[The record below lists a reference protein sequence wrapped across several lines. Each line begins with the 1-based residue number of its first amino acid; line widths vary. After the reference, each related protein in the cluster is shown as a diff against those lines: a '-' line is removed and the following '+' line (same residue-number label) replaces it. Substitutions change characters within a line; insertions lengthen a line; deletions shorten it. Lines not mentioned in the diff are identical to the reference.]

1 MFREGT
7 LDERLN
13 MMYLEN
19 MLMFTLL
26 TPTLLLYML
35 VIDKAKGASLGQAIV
50 LGIIG
55 VFLAF
60 ILILLAI
67 RTLEAG

>member
-1 MFREGT
+1 
-7 LDERLN
+7 

-60 ILILLAI
+60 IFILLAI
-67 RTLEAG
+67 RTLGAG

>member
-1 MFREGT
+1 
-7 LDERLN
+7 
-13 MMYLEN
+13 
-19 MLMFTLL
+19 MFTLL

-60 ILILLAI
+60 IFILLAI
-67 RTLEAG
+67 RTLGAG

>member
-1 MFREGT
+1 
-7 LDERLN
+7 
-13 MMYLEN
+13 
-19 MLMFTLL
+19 MFTLL

-35 VIDKAKGASLGQAIV
+35 VIDKAEGASLGQAIV

-67 RTLEAG
+67 RPLGAG

>member
-1 MFREGT
+1 
-7 LDERLN
+7 

>member
-1 MFREGT
+1 
-7 LDERLN
+7 

-35 VIDKAKGASLGQAIV
+35 VIDKAKGAS
-50 LGIIG
+50 IG

-60 ILILLAI
+60 IFILLAI
-67 RTLEAG
+67 RTLGAG

>member
-1 MFREGT
+1 
-7 LDERLN
+7 
-13 MMYLEN
+13 MYLQK
-19 MLMFTLL
+19 MFMFTLL
-26 TPTLLLYML
+26 TPTLFLYML

-60 ILILLAI
+60 ILMLLAI
-67 RTLEAG
+67 S